1 MARARITICS
11 GCITEFPDND
21 LYTVTRQMHRG
32 QPDKGYYRT
41 PYCEKCI
48 KDKDSY
54 HEISQQPKNKTK
66 KKKK

>member
-1 MARARITICS
+1 
-11 GCITEFPDND
+11 
-21 LYTVTRQMHRG
+21 MHRG
-32 QPDKGYYRT
+32 HPDKGYYRT

-66 KKKK
+66 KKK